1 MKGLQIF
8 SVIDIVALIAG
19 LAIYLFIVGK
29 QLAAVASK
37 LEDAADIV
45 WAIKKDADIIEPGLA
60 RINTT
65 GGVVAGALPLLYT
78 MAEGIVVGA
87 TYVADPDHEENRKP
101 NFPAMGHRRSRL
113 FEGVGAKID

>member
-29 QLAAVASK
+29 QLTSVATK
-37 LEDAADIV
+37 LEEAADLV
-45 WAIKKDADIIEPGLA
+45 WAIKKDADAIEPGLA

-78 MAEGIVVGA
+78 MAESIVVGA
-87 TYVADPDHEENRKP
+87 TYVADPHHEENRKP